1 MGKLIVLLL
10 LIVTSATAECP
21 SRTQFQGVIT
31 DGLRAVPAVAAD
43 ISTKDVLLYQLT
55 IVNPT
60 AGAITI
66 TIVDKQSSAKT
77 LLGATSIAA
86 NTTYIVSWPC
96 GVKLKSGMNW
106 VASGA
111 GLHSEIYGFY
121 KP

>member
-1 MGKLIVLLL
+1 MTRLLFLFFLSFSYL
-10 LIVTSATAECP
+10 LAECP
-21 SRTQFQGVIT
+21 SRTQFQGNIT

-77 LLGATSIAA
+77 LLGAVSIAA
-86 NTTYIVSWPC
+86 NTTYVVAFPC

-111 GLHSEIYGFY
+111 GLHAEIYGFY